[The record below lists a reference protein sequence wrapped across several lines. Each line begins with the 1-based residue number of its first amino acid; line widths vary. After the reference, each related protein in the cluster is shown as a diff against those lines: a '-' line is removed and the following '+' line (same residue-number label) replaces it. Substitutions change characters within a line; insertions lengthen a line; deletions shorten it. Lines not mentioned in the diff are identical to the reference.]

1 MLSKYSVTHFKL
13 KLNLNQNNLFYSL
26 KKKQFNKKILD
37 KLNSI
42 ETKMTQFNESM
53 KKTEDKLERVIS
65 NQATFTSKLES
76 IEKNSTSKIN
86 LTPVC

>member
-1 MLSKYSVTHFKL
+1 
-13 KLNLNQNNLFYSL
+13 
-26 KKKQFNKKILD
+26 
-37 KLNSI
+37 
-42 ETKMTQFNESM
+42 MTQFNESM

-65 NQATFTSKLES
+65 NQATFTSKLDA